1 MSSEMVTLAPH
12 SNSFSTMLYCLDRIA
27 VWRGVLP
34 DLSCLFVSGVLN
46 MKKSYKMLYINMTVS
61 ASSFL
66 PGGTF
71 FMKGWGAEVYS
82 SNRPHLNGF
91 PKKVIPGKKNAK
103 KIVRAQ
109 AQY

>member
-46 MKKSYKMLYINMTVS
+46 IKKGYKMLYIINMNVS
-61 ASSFL
+61 ALSFL
-66 PGGTF
+66 PEGIF
-71 FMKGWGAEVYS
+71 FMGKGWGA
-82 SNRPHLNGF
+82 P
-91 PKKVIPGKKNAK
+91 
-103 KIVRAQ
+103 
-109 AQY
+109 